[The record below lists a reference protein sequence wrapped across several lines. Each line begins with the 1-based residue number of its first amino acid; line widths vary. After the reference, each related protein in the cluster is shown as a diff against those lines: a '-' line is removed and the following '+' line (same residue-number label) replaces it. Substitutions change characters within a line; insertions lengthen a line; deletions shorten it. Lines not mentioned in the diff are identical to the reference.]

1 MIEEADRS
9 IHDALCVVRSLVKSR
24 SILCGGGSPE
34 IEISQKLAEYSRTLK
49 GAQQIV
55 VKAYADS
62 LEAIPETLAE
72 NSGLNTI

>member
-1 MIEEADRS
+1 MLEEADRS

-24 SILCGGGSPE
+24 SILCGGGAPE
-34 IEISQKLAEYSRTLK
+34 IEISQKLAEYSRTLF
-49 GAQQIV
+49 GAESLV
-55 VKAYADS
+55 VKAYADA